1 MTNNDDDDTQPI
13 GPVTPTTRVKD
24 HWVILTNA
32 DGSDT
37 STKSPCDCSI
47 GGDHRRPAPKG

>member
-1 MTNNDDDDTQPI
+1 MTNDDDTQPI

-37 STKSPCDCSI
+37 STKSPCDCTI